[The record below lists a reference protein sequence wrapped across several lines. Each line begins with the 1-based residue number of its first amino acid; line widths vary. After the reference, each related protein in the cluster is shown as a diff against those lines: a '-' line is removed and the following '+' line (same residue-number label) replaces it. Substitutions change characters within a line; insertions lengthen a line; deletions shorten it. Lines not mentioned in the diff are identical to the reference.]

1 MDILKQYNQQFPEAN
16 KPAPQ
21 WQPPEEYG
29 AVVRLAIKLSGGMIK
44 NEKQA
49 NAVLAGVIIAMI
61 VISLG
66 ILFSYGSSKNTLPDP
81 TKVTKA
87 LEDTAR
93 KIKNTR

>member
-29 AVVRLAIKLSGGMIK
+29 AIVRLAIKLSRGRIK

-49 NAVLAGVIIAMI
+49 NAVLLGVSI
-61 VISLG
+61 VSF
-66 ILFSYGSSKNTLPDP
+66 ILTFFLLFGAPGKTKEAPLLESIHPGLPQ
-81 TKVTKA
+81 KFY
-87 LEDTAR
+87 TA
-93 KIKNTR
+93 K